1 MYSHCAYMLHAR
13 SPFHCD
19 GSWYL
24 LNDLFKCADRF
35 ACVRLVSELKSR
47 EVQGRQSWRD
57 ITQGPGPVPG
67 PDIQHVRGGNKR
79 GARRLLDSIWRQ
91 L

>member
-1 MYSHCAYMLHAR
+1 MICSVQV
-13 SPFHCD
+13 
-19 GSWYL
+19 
-24 LNDLFKCADRF
+24 CADRF

-47 EVQGRQSWRD
+47 EVQGQSWPD
-57 ITQGPGPVPG
+57 ITQGPGAVPG